1 MVNHLYIGV
10 QLHLMVTLSKLMVAK
25 RESISKHVQNIHS
38 IDMTIL
44 YSESVV
50 TNDFVGV
57 TDKRSGLSQIS
68 HYVVL
73 SYGCGTLTSLI
84 FFHDAF
90 TNSRHCHALHT
101 GTPSTIDEYEGH

>member
-1 MVNHLYIGV
+1 MATV
-10 QLHLMVTLSKLMVAK
+10 SKLMVAK
-25 RESISKHVQNIHS
+25 WESILKHVQNILS
-38 IDMTIL
+38 IDMTIP
-44 YSESVV
+44 YFESVV
-50 TNDFVGV
+50 TNDFVDV

-90 TNSRHCHALHT
+90 TNSRHCHALPT
-101 GTPSTIDEYEGH
+101 GTPSPIDKYEGH